1 MMFRGSGQGGAG
13 GVPSDKKEAESD
25 RTSHGSCGWE
35 AGARP
40 GHPHLLLVRVHI
52 CHKHHIITKHHHHQV
67 TSTINTKLPIP
78 TIAVAVIIEKN
89 IRSSIRDMRRSMRTN
104 IRKQRKMSEI

>member
-1 MMFRGSGQGGAG
+1 MMFRGSGQGGAGG

-40 GHPHLLLVRVHI
+40 GHPHLLLVLLVYI
-52 CHKHHIITKHHHHQV
+52 CHKHHKHQMNTKHNHHHYHHQHQK
-67 TSTINTKLPIP
+67 NTNAKHFGY
-78 TIAVAVIIEKN
+78 K
-89 IRSSIRDMRRSMRTN
+89 
-104 IRKQRKMSEI
+104 

>member
-1 MMFRGSGQGGAG
+1 MGVDKKEEERMMFRGSGQGGAGG

-40 GHPHLLLVRVHI
+40 GHPHLLLVLVHI

-67 TSTINTKLPIP
+67 TSTISTKLPIP
-78 TIAVAVIIEKN
+78 TIAVAVIIESM
-89 IRSSIRDMRRSMRTN
+89 ILALGILTSS
-104 IRKQRKMSEI
+104 

>member
-1 MMFRGSGQGGAG
+1 MMFRGSGQGGAGG

-40 GHPHLLLVRVHI
+40 RHPHLLLVLVHI
-52 CHKHHIITKHHHHQV
+52 CHKHHKHQMNTKHYHHQHQK
-67 TSTINTKLPIP
+67 NTNAKHFGY
-78 TIAVAVIIEKN
+78 K
-89 IRSSIRDMRRSMRTN
+89 
-104 IRKQRKMSEI
+104 